1 MTGTQRLLLAVSTV
15 VILAAA
21 GGLLPLL
28 HEWNRR
34 TIRLLLAF
42 GTGVLLG
49 AAFCHMIPE
58 AVEALGGGVG
68 MPVLVGF
75 LCIYVMERFVMLHPC
90 EEEHCSFHHM
100 GMAAF
105 LGITLHALIDGF
117 ALGAGLSVP
126 SLGLPVT
133 LAILLH
139 KLPAS
144 VSLTGILL
152 HCQYPRRRIAIM
164 AILFSFATPVGA
176 LLSWL
181 FLADLQGETLLYAV
195 AFSAGTFLAIAT
207 ADLLPQIHS
216 PAEGR
221 WANLAA
227 LFAGILAMWV
237 TAHGGHH
244 DEAMHAVIQGAPVPA
259 MTAQTS
265 E

>member
-1 MTGTQRLLLAVSTV
+1 MSGTHGLVIAV
-15 VILAAA
+15 VIVIVLAAA

-28 HEWNRR
+28 REWDRR

-58 AVEALGGGVG
+58 AVEGLGGGVG
-68 MPVLVGF
+68 MAVLAGF
-75 LCIYVMERFVMLHPC
+75 LCIYVMERFVMVHPC
-90 EEEHCSFHHM
+90 EEEHCAFHHM

-105 LGITLHALIDGF
+105 LGITVHALIDGF

-152 HCQYPRRRIAIM
+152 HCRYPRRRIAIM

-176 LLSWL
+176 LVSWL
-181 FLADLQGETLLYAV
+181 FLSNLQGDALHYAV

-227 LFAGILAMWV
+227 LFAGILAMWAS
-237 TAHGGHH
+237 AHGGHH
-244 DEAMHAVIQGAPVPA
+244 DDALHAAIEGAPVPA
-259 MTAQTS
+259 MTVHAS